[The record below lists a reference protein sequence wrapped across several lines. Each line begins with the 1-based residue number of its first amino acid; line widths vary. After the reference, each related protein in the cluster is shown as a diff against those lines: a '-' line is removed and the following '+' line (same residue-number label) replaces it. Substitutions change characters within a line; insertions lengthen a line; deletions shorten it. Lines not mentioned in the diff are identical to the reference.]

1 MKNNLMKFAQK
12 ILFQDKILKILTT
25 LILAAPPIISAI
37 WCVIHEATAIDLQ
50 LILLK
55 FSSNILNSSYVFIL

>member
-25 LILAAPPIISAI
+25 LILAAPPIILTI

-50 LILLK
+50 LILFK
-55 FSSNILNSSYVFIL
+55 FP